1 MSAASRWGTPVSLIR
16 LEGGDTRRFLH
27 GQSSQAIELA
37 QPGTCLATCLISPTA
52 RMRGLALVAVDD
64 TGADLIVIAGDGET
78 IRSGLD
84 RVLFP
89 ADNVRLGAVEP
100 ATLWQWQ
107 GDIEAEGAELLR
119 PGVDLGSGPAA
130 AALLQRSE
138 SGLPSWLESLPQ
150 WSSEQVEMNRLHH
163 GLPAA
168 PGELN
173 DDTNPFELGLA
184 DWVSLNKGCYVGQE
198 TLAKLATYDGV
209 KQQLRSWQSSE
220 TVEPGTTLNNVAGER
235 AGVVTSAQ
243 GNRGLA
249 LIRRSCLDATS
260 LQAGTV
266 SLSLSKP
273 LGFID
278 PPVGAGGQG

>member
-27 GQSSQAIELA
+27 GQSSQAIEPA
-37 QPGTCLATCLISPTA
+37 QPGACLATCLISPTA

-64 TGADLIVIAGDGET
+64 TGADLIVIAGDGEA

-89 ADNVRLGAVEP
+89 ADKVRLGAVEP

-107 GDIEAEGAELLR
+107 GDVEAEAKELLR

-130 AALLQRSE
+130 AALLQRSG
-138 SGLPSWLESLPQ
+138 SGLPAWLEAMPQ
-150 WSSEQVEMNRLHH
+150 WSSEEVESNRLRH

-209 KQQLRSWQSSE
+209 KQQLRYWESSE
-220 TVEPGTTLNNVAGER
+220 ALEPGTTLTSAGGER
-235 AGVVTSAQ
+235 AGVVTSSH
-243 GNRGLA
+243 GGRGLA
-249 LIRRSCLDATS
+249 LIRRSQLEAST
-260 LQAGTV
+260 LHAGGTELTI
-266 SLSLSKP
+266 STP
-273 LGFID
+273 LAFIA
-278 PPVGAGGQG
+278 PPIGAGGQG